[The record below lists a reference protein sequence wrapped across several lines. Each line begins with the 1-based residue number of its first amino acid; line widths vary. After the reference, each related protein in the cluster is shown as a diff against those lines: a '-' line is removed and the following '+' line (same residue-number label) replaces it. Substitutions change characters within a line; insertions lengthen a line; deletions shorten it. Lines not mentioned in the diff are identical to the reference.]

1 MCGIVGYLGRENA
14 APFLLTGLTNLEYRG
29 YDSSGVAIYDGEKMV
44 VEKTVGRVGDL
55 KEKIVQE
62 AKVLEGKIGI
72 AHTRWA
78 THGGVTDA
86 NAHPHGDCGDTV
98 YIVHNGIVENYK
110 ELKAELL
117 AVGHKFRSETD
128 TEVLAHLIEEH
139 YKPEHKSTL
148 FEAVRAALLKVR
160 GTYGLTVI
168 SAREPDRIIAARNFS
183 PLILGLGE
191 HGNVVASDA
200 SAFIGMTKKVV
211 YMNDGEIA
219 EVTADDFR
227 IETLDAAPIARS
239 PEILDWEADKIRKD
253 GHEHFL
259 HKEIFE
265 APATVLNAI
274 RGRLLPD
281 QGLAK
286 LGGIENIKEELRGVE
301 RLIITACGTA
311 SYAGRVGE
319 YMLEEYAGIPVEVD
333 IGSEFRYR
341 KAVLDKK
348 TALIAISQ
356 SGETADTLGAV
367 REAKEKG
374 VMTLGIVNVVGS
386 SIAREC
392 GAGIYNHAGP
402 EISVAS
408 TKAFV
413 SQLSVLALLTIFL
426 GRQRNMSLVMG
437 QRIGEELAR
446 LPELLAKTL
455 EQEERIKEIAAR
467 YKDADHMLFLGRKYN
482 YPIALEG
489 ALKLKE
495 TAYVH
500 AEGQAAGEVKHGSL
514 ALIDKDFPSFFI
526 VPKDSVYEKT
536 RSNLE
541 EIKARGGPVIAVTT
555 EDNTELESFTKDVI
569 YVPKTLEMLSPIIM
583 AIPAYLF
590 AYHVATMRGNDVD
603 RPRNLAKSVTVE

>member
-1 MCGIVGYLGRENA
+1 MCGIVGYLGSENA
-14 APFLLTGLTNLEYRG
+14 TPFLLGGLTNLEYRG
-29 YDSSGVAIYDGEKMV
+29 YDSAGIAIYDGGKMV
-44 VEKTVGRVGDL
+44 VEKTVGRVGNL
-55 KEKIVQE
+55 KEKIKTLAQ
-62 AKVLEGKIGI
+62 APKGKLGI

-86 NAHPHGDCGDTV
+86 NAHPHGDCTDAL
-98 YIVHNGIVENYK
+98 YIVHNGIIENYK
-110 ELKAELL
+110 ELKSEL
-117 AVGHKFRSETD
+117 ADSGHIFKSETD

-139 YKPEHKSTL
+139 YKPENKRTL
-148 FEAVRAALLKVR
+148 FEAVRDALKKVR

-168 SAREPDRIIAARNFS
+168 SVREPDRIIAARNFS

-200 SAFIGMTKKVV
+200 SAFVGMTKKVV
-211 YMNDGEIA
+211 YLNDGEIA
-219 EVTADDFR
+219 ELTADDFR
-227 IETLDAAPIARS
+227 IETLDSEVIART
-239 PEILDWEADKIRKD
+239 PEMLEWETDKIRKD

-265 APATVLNAI
+265 APATVRNAI
-274 RGRLLPD
+274 RGRLVSD
-281 QGLAK
+281 RGLAK
-286 LGGIENIKEELRGVE
+286 LGGVENVKEELRGIE
-301 RLIITACGTA
+301 RIMITACGTA

-333 IGSEFRYR
+333 IGSELRYR
-341 KAVLDKK
+341 KAVFDKK

-374 VMTLGIVNVVGS
+374 VLTLGIVNVVGS

-392 GAGIYNHAGP
+392 GVGIYNHAGP

-408 TKAFV
+408 TKAFI
-413 SQLSVLALLTIFL
+413 SQLSVLALLTLFL
-426 GRQRNMSLVMG
+426 GRQRNMSLATG
-437 QRIGEELAR
+437 KRIAEELQK
-446 LPELLAKTL
+446 LPELLSKVL
-455 EQEERIKEIAAR
+455 EQEARIRKIAEK
-467 YKDADHMLFLGRKYN
+467 YKDAKHMLFLGRKYN

-495 TAYVH
+495 TAYIH
-500 AEGQAAGEVKHGSL
+500 AEGQAAGEFKHGSI
-514 ALIDKDFPSFFI
+514 AMIDQDFPSFFI
-526 VPKDSVYEKT
+526 LPKDSVYEKT

-541 EIKARGGPVIAVTT
+541 EIKARGGPVIALTT
-555 EDNTELESFTKDVI
+555 EGNAELDAFTEDVI
-569 YVPKTLEMLSPIIM
+569 YIPKTLEMLSPILT
-583 AIPAYLF
+583 AIPTYLF
-590 AYHVATMRGNDVD
+590 AYHIATMRGNDVD